1 MTEDSVLMIQVPL
14 KARKHS
20 APATLTALMTFPSLS
35 SPIVGTVSK
44 QSNAYSTD
52 LRHSPQAFPASFLRD
67 GHTARGD
74 TGNKDKRTSMKGKSE
89 NQ

>member
-1 MTEDSVLMIQVPL
+1 MTEDSVLMIQVLL
-14 KARKHS
+14 KARKRS

-35 SPIVGTVSK
+35 SPIVSK

-74 TGNKDKRTSMKGKSE
+74 TGNKDKRASMKGKSE